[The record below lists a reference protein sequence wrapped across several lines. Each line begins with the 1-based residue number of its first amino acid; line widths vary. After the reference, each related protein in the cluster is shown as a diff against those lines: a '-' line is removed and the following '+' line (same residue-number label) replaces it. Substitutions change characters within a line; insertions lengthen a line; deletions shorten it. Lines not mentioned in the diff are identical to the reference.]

1 MSQCNKKIVT
11 ARDNTNDTHV
21 FIECQDF
28 KDAWDTM
35 GKLHILELKERT
47 YSQVRLRSSRPSLK
61 SYRWINL
68 CKWIGA

>member
-11 ARDNTNDTHV
+11 ARDMQTNEHI

-28 KDAWDTM
+28 KEAWNIS
-35 GKLHILELKERT
+35 GKLHTLELKEYR

-61 SYRWINL
+61 SYRWISL